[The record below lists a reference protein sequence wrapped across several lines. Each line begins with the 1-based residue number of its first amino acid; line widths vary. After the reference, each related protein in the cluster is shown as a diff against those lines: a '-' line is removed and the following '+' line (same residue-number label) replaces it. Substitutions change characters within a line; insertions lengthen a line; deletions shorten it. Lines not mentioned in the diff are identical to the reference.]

1 MVDSQR
7 RAHDGRPVYSFG
19 QAPLHMQTAN
29 QLRDRG
35 LRSNEE
41 PCAYVEGTVEL
52 IPLYDL
58 RYVVPR

>member
-1 MVDSQR
+1 
-7 RAHDGRPVYSFG
+7 
-19 QAPLHMQTAN
+19 MQTAN